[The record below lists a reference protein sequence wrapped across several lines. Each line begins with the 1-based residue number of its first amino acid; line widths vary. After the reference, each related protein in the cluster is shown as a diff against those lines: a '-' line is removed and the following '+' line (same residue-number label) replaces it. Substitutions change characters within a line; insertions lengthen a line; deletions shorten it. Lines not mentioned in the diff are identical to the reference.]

1 MKKIL
6 ISTILVL
13 SLACSAFAFSWS
25 GVIDNNSKMSA
36 NDDFSRLSLLQ
47 SNGLFLSATHNL
59 TETGN
64 MRLAAEGMYKYF
76 LNVDMKVNKTTFK
89 NVADLDLLKFSG
101 DWMLG
106 KGAISLS
113 AGRYQFSDYSG
124 SVFAQASDGA
134 YVSYNSLKVSADLY
148 AGYTGLLNRLNVS
161 MTENESKD
169 DDQFYALCPGYV
181 PLLAD
186 ISYKAL
192 FETNTVGL
200 QAACFLPVSEKNT
213 MKAYATVIANGYLGT
228 IASYDARFTAGT
240 EKFESLMLDA
250 KLDAN
255 IFILSSLMASLG
267 CEYVSGE
274 QGSIKPFLTIS
285 SRAFGSAPVYNGVI
299 VPKLGVMF
307 ASGNFYGSLTERAII
322 SMPKDE
328 AKLHGFDTALSLA
341 YKVFSDLLIGCD
353 AGAYICTETK
363 ELSNYSATIKAS
375 LSF

>member
-6 ISTILVL
+6 SSTILFLTFVF
-13 SLACSAFAFSWS
+13 STFAFSWN
-25 GVIDNNSKMSA
+25 GLIDNNSKLSA
-36 NDDFSRLSLLQ
+36 NDDFSKLTFLQ
-47 SNGLFLSATHNL
+47 SNGVFLSLSHNL
-59 TETGN
+59 SETGN
-64 MRLAAEGMYKYF
+64 VRLTAEGMYKYF
-76 LNVDMKVNKTTFK
+76 LNADIKSNKTTFK

-106 KGAISLS
+106 NSSLSLS
-113 AGRYQFSDYSG
+113 AGRYQYSDYSG
-124 SVFAQASDGA
+124 SVFAQLSDGA
-134 YVSYNSLKVSADLY
+134 YVSFNTLKFGANLY

-169 DDQFYALCPGYV
+169 EDQFYALCPGYV

-186 ISYKAL
+186 LSYKAL

-200 QAACFLPVSEKNT
+200 QTACFLPVSGKNT
-213 MKAYATVIANGYLGT
+213 MKAYATLIANGYLGT
-228 IASYDARFTAGT
+228 IASYDARITAGT

-255 IFILSSLMASLG
+255 VFILSSLMASLG

-285 SRAFGSAPVYNGVI
+285 SRAFGIAPFYNGVI
-299 VPKLGVMF
+299 VPKLGLMY
-307 ASGNFYGSLTERAII
+307 ASGNFYGSLTERVII

-328 AKLHGFDTALSLA
+328 AKFNGFDTALSLA
-341 YKVFSDLLIGCD
+341 YKVFSDLLVGCD

-363 ELSNYSATIKAS
+363 ELSNYFATIKAS